1 MASTV
6 GVSRQRNCWLAATQ
20 EYCQSLVSGCQF
32 VFIFKWSLPEL
43 SCAIAADDLVESV
56 IPDKLS
62 LRARWL
68 IYIIDKQTVSVGKFQ
83 FMREGHL
90 RDFND
95 FL

>member
-1 MASTV
+1 M
-6 GVSRQRNCWLAATQ
+6 
-20 EYCQSLVSGCQF
+20 
-32 VFIFKWSLPEL
+32 
-43 SCAIAADDLVESV
+43 ESV

-62 LRARWL
+62 LLACWL